1 MRDPDDYVGVDF
13 PPVVIGNVVAVEL
26 CFDRNMPE
34 GDTIAVSP
42 QPVWDI
48 WVISGA
54 DPTPSAR
61 ILGSA
66 TIDVATSTKTQQ
78 RLDLTGL
85 TVGAYYGLRA
95 RVTSKSGEALS
106 LSSRLRASAR
116 TP

>member
-13 PPVVIGNVVAVEL
+13 PPAVIGNVVALEL
-26 CFDRNMPE
+26 CFDRNIPE

-54 DPTPSAR
+54 DPTPAAR
-61 ILGSA
+61 LLGSA
-66 TIDVATSTKTQQ
+66 TIDAATTTKTQQ
-78 RLDLTGL
+78 RVDLTGL

-95 RVTSKSGEALS
+95 RVTSVSGQALS
-106 LSSRLRASAR
+106 LSSRMRVNAR